1 VQMIAGLA
9 LMTQCHLIT
18 EDDSERL
25 SSDKEVFQWLVSVLD
40 CAACGKLYQGL
51 EFAAVEVIEVYSLTV

>member
-1 VQMIAGLA
+1 MIAGLA

-18 EDDSERL
+18 EDDNKRL

-40 CAACGKLYQGL
+40 CAASGKLYQGL
-51 EFAAVEVIEVYSLTV
+51 EFAAVEVIEVA